1 MQECHVS
8 RVNNYVIWN
17 YILYWG
23 KKFEKISNTAQKMK
37 FSMKDFFRK
46 CGKIRSFLLIW
57 SHLLKKPFIE
67 NFIFCAVYSIFVWYY
82 YFLHPFFPVLFAYH
96 PIFTDF
102 FSQKSSM
109 NVYCPVAV
117 MKKYAQLM
125 VHFPWFRSPW
135 WIVKKGGSFLNRGK

>member
-1 MQECHVS
+1 MQECQVS
-8 RVNNYVIWN
+8 RVNNYVIRN

-67 NFIFCAVYSIFVWYY
+67 NFIFCAV
-82 YFLHPFFPVLFAYH
+82 LHFCLILLFSSPFFSNAFRLPSHFH
-96 PIFTDF
+96 WFF
-102 FSQKSSM
+102 FSEEQYECLLPGSSYEKVRTANSAFSLVQKS
-109 NVYCPVAV
+109 
-117 MKKYAQLM
+117 LM
-125 VHFPWFRSPW
+125 TCQEGW
-135 WIVKKGGSFLNRGK
+135 